1 LAAEQP
7 FKPMP
12 DMAQSNDDSVIHWN
26 RDMCEVSQNLID
38 VAASIPPD
46 ACRMARTPRGTMNF
60 AG

>member
-1 LAAEQP
+1 
-7 FKPMP
+7 MP